1 MALRRVY
8 LHDEVQ
14 SLPLKL
20 DTVVMER
27 GENFSIGQ
35 KQLLCIARALLRKS
49 KIIIMDEGIICIYV
63 CFLLTSPR
71 DTCNRHTNLIFKI

>member
-1 MALRRVY
+1 MRRVY

-49 KIIIMDEGIICIYV
+49 KIIIMDEGKIYLYMYLHI
-63 CFLLTSPR
+63 LLTS
-71 DTCNRHTNLIFKI
+71 TRHMH

>member
-1 MALRRVY
+1 MRRVY
-8 LHDEVQ
+8 LHDEIQ

-49 KIIIMDEGIICIYV
+49 KIIIMDEGNICIY
-63 CFLLTSPR
+63 CISS
-71 DTCNRHTNLIFKI
+71 